1 MFRRDLKLFSLS
13 FRAMAVLIVLVF
25 GVAVGAFFALS
36 GSETP
41 ASIQLDVAVTNYDSD
56 SAIGT
61 MTMNAAINH
70 RMVTSLIHVEFYDTE
85 EEALQAVRDGATAA
99 IIVPKHFFNSVSRGE
114 NMPCRLIVNNSG
126 DIEKTLL
133 FMFAD
138 IGVELLTTG
147 QLIVFTGDYYM
158 MDQGVSSEIATD
170 FNMYMNLYSISELS
184 HSQDTY
190 LRTVEIP
197 YTRGGLSMAGHY
209 IAVYFAFFLCVIL
222 LGLNKLY
229 QTDMLR
235 SRLLMLKT
243 SGITEVRFMLW
254 KCLLPFFT
262 SLVFLLILCLGASRF
277 VPLTFSPLSLLYALL
292 GLLFIQIFGAL
303 CSTSFGSAS
312 GAVLFAIHVVG
323 LFFCGGVI
331 PYSRLKPIALMIGEF
346 TPLGTAYKLV
356 SPLLGG
362 TFTPAA
368 PIMACVYT
376 ALFYALF
383 HARFRQLLSG
393 KEAS

>member
-41 ASIQLDVAVTNYDSD
+41 TSIQLDVAVTNYDSD

-209 IAVYFAFFLCVIL
+209 IAVYFAFFLSLMTAGFLLAVLLSVLTDFLSSASVTACSTGRPSQGFIMPFSILTPATTVIL
-222 LGLNKLY
+222 ASPTNWSSVSNK
-229 QTDMLR
+229 R
-235 SRLLMLKT
+235 
-243 SGITEVRFMLW
+243 
-254 KCLLPFFT
+254 
-262 SLVFLLILCLGASRF
+262 
-277 VPLTFSPLSLLYALL
+277 
-292 GLLFIQIFGAL
+292 
-303 CSTSFGSAS
+303 
-312 GAVLFAIHVVG
+312 
-323 LFFCGGVI
+323 
-331 PYSRLKPIALMIGEF
+331 
-346 TPLGTAYKLV
+346 
-356 SPLLGG
+356 
-362 TFTPAA
+362 
-368 PIMACVYT
+368 
-376 ALFYALF
+376 
-383 HARFRQLLSG
+383 
-393 KEAS
+393 